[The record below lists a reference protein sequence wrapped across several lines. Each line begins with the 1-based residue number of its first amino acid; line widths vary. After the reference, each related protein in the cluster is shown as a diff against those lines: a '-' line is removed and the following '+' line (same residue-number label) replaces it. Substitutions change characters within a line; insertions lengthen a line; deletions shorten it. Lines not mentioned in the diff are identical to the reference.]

1 MKRLLLT
8 TALLAAVGASP
19 AYPALQLAFQN
30 GANTLQCADGSAC
43 DDAGQANNVIVFNQQ
58 VGAFHIDGTATS
70 NTGDTINES
79 NLTITNTSNTTQ
91 TLVFAASQN
100 GFVGPVGRVSMSG
113 SGTFDN
119 AIGGSGS
126 LSFHGDPNNALGAN
140 TATDTPGTLLFNPS
154 TSVTTD
160 PQAFSGNDIMAAF
173 NAAGPFS
180 MTLDYTITL
189 PAGGQIVGLES
200 AMTASAVPE
209 PSTWV
214 MMGGGFAL
222 LSLLGL
228 RKRNRTPRFAI

>member
-1 MKRLLLT
+1 M
-8 TALLAAVGASP
+8 
-19 AYPALQLAFQN
+19 
-30 GANTLQCADGSAC
+30 
-43 DDAGQANNVIVFNQQ
+43 
-58 VGAFHIDGTATS
+58 
-70 NTGDTINES
+70 
-79 NLTITNTSNTTQ
+79 
-91 TLVFAASQN
+91 FAASQN
-100 GFVGPVGRVSMSG
+100 GFGGPVGRVSMSG

-173 NAAGPFS
+173 NAAGPFC

-189 PAGGQIVGLES
+189 PAGGQIVGVQRVS
-200 AMTASAVPE
+200 MDASAVPE

-222 LSLLGL
+222 LGLLGL
-228 RKRNRTPRFAI
+228 RKRLVPRFAV